1 MANIGAPLWGDNR
14 YGRGIPGQQIALWG
28 YKLTF
33 EHPTTHEKLTFHAMP
48 EGGVWA
54 LYADLLT
61 IPEDTKEPETL
72 RDIRLSEDKTNKY
85 PFVTY
90 EMTVTPVRDKDGV
103 AYYTGDTIIR
113 VVGDDFET
121 ADTLR
126 GTVETAVEGMAG
138 TQYSVRL
145 ITSDKDCLNDI
156 WTIELNYQ
164 LRQFS

>member
-1 MANIGAPLWGDNR
+1 MTESLR
-14 YGRGIPGQQIALWG
+14 TALVAAITDA
-28 YKLTF
+28 KV
-33 EHPTTHEKLTFHAMP
+33 E
-48 EGGVWA
+48 
-54 LYADLLT
+54 
-61 IPEDTKEPETL
+61 
-72 RDIRLSEDKTNKY
+72 IRLSEDKTNKY

-113 VVGDDFET
+113 VVSDDVET